1 MYAVPDEYFFR
12 IHHFR
17 PRFKNDVES
26 VLLYVA
32 QECTRLSDLPV
43 RDYAELLNR
52 AIRLYGGNS
61 SLADKTINNW
71 RTEIAAL
78 FGFYIEDKQIDVTRT
93 GEMARLLATKQD
105 LIEFFK
111 YYLYYFQYPGG
122 HLKQD
127 KVKEFIEAGIKFKPA
142 QYILR
147 ILVAGNDEK
156 TNFSINKAEA
166 TDLTPR
172 NWTD

>member
-12 IHHFR
+12 IHHVR

-61 SLADKTINNW
+61 SLADKTINN
-71 RTEIAAL
+71 L
-78 FGFYIEDKQIDVTRT
+78 IDIV
-93 GEMARLLATKQD
+93 
-105 LIEFFK
+105 
-111 YYLYYFQYPGG
+111 P
-122 HLKQD
+122 
-127 KVKEFIEAGIKFKPA
+127 VNGI
-142 QYILR
+142 
-147 ILVAGNDEK
+147 VH
-156 TNFSINKAEA
+156 
-166 TDLTPR
+166 R
-172 NWTD
+172 NIPIVVV